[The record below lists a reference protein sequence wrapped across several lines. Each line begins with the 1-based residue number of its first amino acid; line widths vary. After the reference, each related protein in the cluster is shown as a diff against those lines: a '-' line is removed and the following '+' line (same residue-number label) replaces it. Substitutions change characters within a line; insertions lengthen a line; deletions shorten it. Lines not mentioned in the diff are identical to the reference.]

1 MLLLLVLLAYLS
13 PHLGPVYLGGLA
25 VIGILLIYEHL
36 LVNADD
42 LSRVNRA
49 FFHVNG
55 VISVG
60 LLGLVSLQL
69 MLR

>member
-1 MLLLLVLLAYLS
+1 VLMAYLS

-25 VIGILLIYEHL
+25 VIGILLLYEHS

-60 LLGLVSLQL
+60 LLGLVWLQL
-69 MLR
+69 LVR